1 MGEALDIRVTL
12 QLPGPRS
19 ELREDLQ
26 HGTDMTEARIIKGGV
41 AWGRFK
47 ERGSQP
53 PLRVVAA
60 SSEPGIRERGSP
72 LLPRWL

>member
-19 ELREDLQ
+19 DLREDLQ
-26 HGTDMTEARIIKGGV
+26 HGTDMTAARIIKGGV
-41 AWGRFK
+41 AWGKFK
-47 ERGSQP
+47 EWGSQP
-53 PLRVVAA
+53 PPRVVEV
-60 SSEPGIRERGSP
+60 SSEPRIREQGSP